1 MSSAQTSFLDEGKK
15 KVKHRPKTL
24 DSSPDLRPVVAR
36 YQESMR
42 FPVNIY
48 GKGEDRYDALASQDA
63 LTYVKL
69 CERDGVIEDEFLYE
83 RRILERELAGR
94 SVGEEL
100 EEAKQKSNNIIRF
113 LRLGGR
119 LQEKVWKDTAA
130 KRSLLRAHF
139 PDKFGKGGTQDI
151 TGYSGGKVGALFNG
165 VWDGYH
171 KKYNH

>member
-1 MSSAQTSFLDEGKK
+1 MVLTQTSFLDDGKERGK
-15 KVKHRPKTL
+15 PRRKAPIHRV
-24 DSSPDLRPVVAR
+24 DSRPVQAL
-36 YQESMR
+36 YQAPFR
-42 FPVNIY
+42 FPVKVY
-48 GKGEDRYDALASQDA
+48 EKGLDRSDALASRDA
-63 LTYVKL
+63 LEYVKL

-83 RRILERELAGR
+83 VGLLERELVGR

-130 KRSLLRAHF
+130 KRGLLRDHF

-151 TGYSGGKVGALFNG
+151 TGYNKGKIGALFNG